1 MLTRAALKSTLM
13 SPSPQSLDPR
23 FTWLCYRIL
32 FPWSADI

>member
-23 FTWLCYRIL
+23 LTWLCYRIL
-32 FPWSADI
+32 CPRPMDI